1 MSCRMGF
8 QFSYGSTFG
17 HECGI
22 LAASTERLTMRATPD
37 FDFALG
43 ETADMIR
50 ETTAR
55 FADEKIAPLAD
66 SADREDWFP
75 RAELWTAMGELG
87 LPGLTGAEPLGGLGP
102 AHLEHVTA
110 AEEVSRPA
118 AACE

>member
-75 RAELWTAMGELG
+75 RDELWTDRKSTRLNSKSLMRISYAVFCLKKN
-87 LPGLTGAEPLGGLGP
+87 TTQTSTSQNQ
-102 AHLEHVTA
+102 HNT
-110 AEEVSRPA
+110 
-118 AACE
+118 

>member
-75 RAELWTAMGELG
+75 RDELWTAMGELG
-87 LPGLTGAEPLGGLGP
+87 LHGITVEEQWGGLGLDRKSTRLNSS
-102 AHLEHVTA
+102 H
-110 AEEVSRPA
+110 
-118 AACE
+118 

>member
-22 LAASTERLTMRATPD
+22 LAASTERLSMRATPD
-37 FDFALG
+37 LDFALG

-55 FADEKIAPLAD
+55 FADEKIAPLVD

-75 RAELWTAMGELG
+75 RDELWTALG
-87 LPGLTGAEPLGGLGP
+87 APGLHGITVSEHWGGPEIGYLDQIQ
-102 AHLEHVTA
+102 ERTRRT
-110 AEEVSRPA
+110 SR
-118 AACE
+118 